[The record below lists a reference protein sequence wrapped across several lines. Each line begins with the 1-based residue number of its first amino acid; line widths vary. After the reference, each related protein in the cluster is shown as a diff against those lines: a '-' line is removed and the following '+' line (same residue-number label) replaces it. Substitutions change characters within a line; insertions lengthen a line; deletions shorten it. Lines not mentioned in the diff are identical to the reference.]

1 MKTSSAMRN
10 NFDSITVRFVV
21 DGRKSIMAA
30 ATTAADSPQP
40 TQVEYHDPTEHIAA
54 LQEDN
59 DVLRSMLQRSASATG
74 AYRDAVASDKLCLI
88 NDKLMEDVRSERER
102 RARAEA
108 ALSQDRDQHELA
120 LHKKDVEMRKAQAAL
135 IKSKNDLEAAKKKEQ
150 ELEKT
155 IADLRSEN
163 AQIRETLKRHKLNP
177 DGTHAGSGAAVVPPP
192 DYHLH
197 RVPVKPFSSLLRSI
211 SPHTSQRLGNG
222 SNNVLSPPPKGLTPR
237 ITKQQP
243 HDADTAQRRG
253 TYSSAD
259 PLRQASK
266 SPTPSAA
273 PRRIGSTLPEFKIG
287 SKIVWHGVPG
297 IVKYVGIVHCLG
309 AGTWFGVELSEI
321 GKGEHNGTLSGI
333 RYFTSEKRSGIFC
346 KAAELSGPRPPPP
359 KPLAAGVTSPESP
372 TKDSAGT
379 TIASRKRASSA
390 APTRS
395 AGVTPTNSHTPRT
408 GRAQAQK
415 PVERTETT
423 QEAAPTDAQNDTS
436 PTNAAPTTATG
447 GDTSPPPQQS
457 STPPPPTDSPR
468 NTQPQTAT
476 TPPPAEKTTTTA
488 QPTQRTET
496 PTPAEPAAQPSS
508 QASGAAAP
516 TQETSE
522 GTKPDATPVAETT
535 VQPTATPPPAEP
547 AVQPQD
553 SQPAAAATNGAQPQ
567 PNPPVDNRTNDAPA
581 AAPTEVTHET
591 HEAVPPSP
599 VHNVVSNPAE
609 NEQVHTASD
618 RDPTDVE
625 RPVADQPEPEVTTG
639 ESSKKKSKRRN
650 SKNNNQPPQQE
661 ETSGQA
667 AVTPDT
673 AHGAEHPESQ
683 VPGNA

>member
-108 ALSQDRDQHELA
+108 ALSQDRDQHELV

-447 GDTSPPPQQS
+447 GDT
-457 STPPPPTDSPR
+457 
-468 NTQPQTAT
+468 
-476 TPPPAEKTTTTA
+476 PPPAEKTTTTA

-667 AVTPDT
+667 AVAPD
-673 AHGAEHPESQ
+673 AGHAAEHPESQ